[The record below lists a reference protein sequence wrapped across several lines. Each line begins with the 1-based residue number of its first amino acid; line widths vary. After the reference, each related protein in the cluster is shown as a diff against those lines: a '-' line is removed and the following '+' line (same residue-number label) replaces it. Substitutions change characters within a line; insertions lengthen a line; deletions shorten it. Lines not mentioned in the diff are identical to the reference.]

1 MSHSGFAAGT
11 ALLAPFADLR
21 IRDYLTA
28 IRVALECSG
37 FTRRE
42 AEARLRHG
50 APNEK
55 ALLVWCWQAMQW
67 HV

>member
-1 MSHSGFAAGT
+1 MCGWANPRRADRFC
-11 ALLAPFADLR
+11 PFADLR

-37 FTRRE
+37 FSRRE

>member
-1 MSHSGFAAGT
+1 M
-11 ALLAPFADLR
+11 ALSAPFADLR

-37 FTRRE
+37 SPDVRRKPVS
-42 AEARLRHG
+42 G
-50 APNEK
+50 TVTPNEK